1 MISGILTALLMILF
15 IGVAVWA
22 YSARQ
27 KPRFREAEMLP
38 LIEDTRATKEDQ
50 A

>member
-1 MISGILTALLMILF
+1 MISGILTGLLMILF
-15 IGVAVWA
+15 LGVTGWA

-27 KPRFREAEMLP
+27 KERFHEAEMLP
-38 LIEDTRATKEDQ
+38 LIEDSQASEDQ

>member
-1 MISGILTALLMILF
+1 MISGILTALLMLLF
-15 IGVAVWA
+15 LGVTGWA

-27 KPRFREAEMLP
+27 EERFHEAERLP
-38 LIEDTRATKEDQ
+38 LIEDTHAPEDP

>member
-1 MISGILTALLMILF
+1 MISGILTGLLMILF
-15 IGVAVWA
+15 IGVTLWA
-22 YSARQ
+22 YSSHQ

-38 LIEDTRATKEDQ
+38 LIEDTRASEDK

>member
-1 MISGILTALLMILF
+1 MIAGILTALLMVLF
-15 IGVAVWA
+15 LGITGWA

-27 KPRFREAEMLP
+27 KPRFHEAEMLP
-38 LIEDTRATKEDQ
+38 LIEDTHASEDN